1 MREGGISIKIIYFDT
16 ETTGLDFA
24 NCQIIELAMLIV
36 EDGEIGVLIEIDEV
50 PTLTNAFNCL
60 SPTVRNGFKV
70 RANSIW

>member
-36 EDGEIGVLIEIDEV
+36 EDGEIIKI
-50 PTLTNAFNCL
+50 
-60 SPTVRNGFKV
+60 
-70 RANSIW
+70 